1 MALYNASRITMFHA
15 AWTPGHNSTDYAR
28 FLFHSKPGEV
38 YKVTN
43 EAYHYAYEPYVIFRR
58 EGPGAGVP
66 W

>member
-1 MALYNASRITMFHA
+1 MFHA
-15 AWTPGHNSTDYAR
+15 SWAPGHNSTDYAR

-38 YKVTN
+38 YKVSN
-43 EAYHYAYEPYVIFRR
+43 EAYHHAYEPYVIFRR